1 MVYYRRRTYRK
12 RRTYKRKSRGKTTY
26 KRRTYRKRTYRRKSG
41 SDKGTFLKV
50 SSSALPVVIQNK
62 SSSQGDG
69 YELTPD
75 TFQTGLRFRMGNT
88 EGGESIIINN
98 EIKSATGSRDPELMF
113 NDIYVGSKDLLTK
126 YTNLYKYM
134 QVYKIV
140 VKFIPTITE
149 GGVIST
155 TPGAY
160 LTNAINGMVTTDIDS
175 GDYQSPYII
184 NYPPTVDGNAKA
196 NSRKVSRET
205 RITKGWTRTFTPKQY
220 IQSVVPNPKAKYQYK
235 PEYNLETGIEEDN
248 QLILSGST
256 LIIRMRKPQLAGF
269 TATNIEGTEIDYP
282 EAGSFV
288 RYGTLMVH
296 AYVKF
301 RSPLF

>member
-1 MVYYRRRTYRK
+1 MPYYPRKKYTRSRK
-12 RRTYKRKSRGKTTY
+12 RRSTMR
-26 KRRTYRKRTYRRKSG
+26 YRKKRTTRRRRSYRRKSG
-41 SDKGTFLKV
+41 ADKGTFLKV

-62 SSSQGDG
+62 TSPQGSDFT
-69 YELTPD
+69 LTAD
-75 TFQTGLRFRMGNT
+75 TFQTALRFRMGDT

-98 EIKSATGSRDPELMF
+98 EIGTTNIGNPELTT
-113 NDIYVGSKDLLTK
+113 NEVYVGSKDLLVK

-140 VKFIPTITE
+140 VRFVPTITE

-155 TPGAY
+155 TPGTY

-175 GDYQSPYII
+175 GDLESPYTV
-184 NYPPTVDGNAKA
+184 NYPATVDGNAKA

-205 RITKGWTRTFTPKQY
+205 RLTKGWTRTFTPKQI
-220 IQSVVPNPKAKYQYK
+220 IQSTVPNPKAKYQYK
-235 PEYNLETGIEEDN
+235 PEFNLETGAREDN
-248 QLILSGST
+248 ALIMSGSKFV
-256 LIIRMRKPQLAGF
+256 IRMRKPQLAGF
-269 TATNIEGTEIDYP
+269 TATSIEGTEIDYP

-288 RYGTLMVH
+288 RYGTMMVH